1 MKPIEPMLA
10 ELAPGPFDSPRHI
23 FEPKLDGVR
32 CLAHI
37 ENGQVRLQARSGTD
51 ITEQYPELHD
61 LPGLVKASQ
70 AVLDGEI
77 VCYNEKG
84 IPEFNRIQNRIHK
97 RGPAV
102 EWARKQFPARYIVFD
117 ILQVVGQ
124 DMTVKGSPLT
134 LMERKA
140 VLMRVLGG
148 PFPSVE
154 RILWMDEPLVSG
166 IRAFETM
173 REMGMEGIMA
183 KDVDSLYYPGKRHPA
198 WKKVKAHLDDSFII
212 GGFTKGKGWREG
224 LLGALIVGK
233 PTGNGKLRWVA
244 EVGSG
249 LKDRVLTD
257 LAAALPRLE
266 TDECPFKDYAG
277 GNDVAMWVRPLLVVD
292 VKYLEVT
299 RDGHLRWPIFLRV
312 RTDMKAEEVNNER

>member
-1 MKPIEPMLA
+1 MNPIEPMLA
-10 ELAPGPFDSPRHI
+10 EKAPEAFDSPRHI

-37 ENGQVRLQARSGTD
+37 EDGQVRLQARSGTD
-51 ITEQYPELHD
+51 ITEQYPELHG
-61 LPGLVKASQ
+61 LPGLMKASQ

-84 IPEFNRIQNRIHK
+84 IPEFNRIQNRINK

-102 EWARKQFPARYIVFD
+102 EWARKQFPAIYVVFD

-124 DMTVKGSPLT
+124 DMTVRGSHLT

-140 VLMRVLGG
+140 VLSEVMSGTVPNLRSGWLGWCKEG
-148 PFPSVE
+148 KELFRGMVE
-154 RILWMDEPLVSG
+154 SG
-166 IRAFETM
+166 Y
-173 REMGMEGIMA
+173 EGVMA
-183 KDVDSLYYPGKRHPA
+183 KDVEGLYYPGKRHPA
-198 WKKVKAHLDDSFII
+198 WKKVKAHLEDSFII

-249 LKDRVLTD
+249 MKNEVLRD

-266 TDECPFKDYAG
+266 TDECPFNDFC

-292 VKYLEVT
+292 VKYMEVT

-312 RTDMKAEEVNNER
+312 RTDMRVEEVKK